1 MEEEIEKI
9 RRILIALGLEKK
21 KIKFAIRRSEL
32 LDSEHVNISGDIKE
46 KFIALHKKYNLGI
59 ENLKSYPVSHGE
71 LEMEKLLEFL
81 KEYDKMFDL
90 NYTVIDIDAIII
102 NPSLL

>member
-9 RRILIALGLEKK
+9 RKILIALELEKK
-21 KIKFAIRRSEL
+21 KIKFAVRRSEL
-32 LDSEHVNISGDIKE
+32 LDNEHVNISEDIKE
-46 KFIALHKKYNLGI
+46 RFIDLHKKYNLKI
-59 ENLKSYPVSHGE
+59 ENLRSYPVSHGE

-90 NYTVIDIDAIII
+90 NYTVIDIDAVII